1 MLTREPLPFQN
12 TSDALSLVGG
22 PGADAVEPTDRE
34 FARVKEFLALRAEQR
49 EHEDL
54 IAKRMSVAAILER
67 FEGKGGGGG
76 GV

>member
-1 MLTREPLPFQN
+1 MLTREPFQN
-12 TSDALSLVGG
+12 TSDALSLVGS
-22 PGADAVEPTDRE
+22 PDAEDTGEEPTDQE
-34 FARVKEFLALRAEQR
+34 FTRVKEFLALRAEQR

-54 IAKRMSVAAILER
+54 IAKRRSVAAVLER

>member
-1 MLTREPLPFQN
+1 MG
-12 TSDALSLVGG
+12 SH
-22 PGADAVEPTDRE
+22 GADAVDEEPTDRE
-34 FARVKEFLALRAEQR
+34 FTRVKEFLALRAEQR

-76 GV
+76 V